1 MSVHVV
7 SPAQLRVSTG
17 TVSTG
22 TIAPAQLRTYPIGYG
37 LAQAQFDFNAM
48 MNLMMSMMQMVLMLV
63 FVMLPIQLMPKIF
76 ESIKV

>member
-17 TVSTG
+17 
-22 TIAPAQLRTYPIGYG
+22 IAPAQLRTYPIGYG
-37 LAQAQFDFNAM
+37 LAQFDFSAM

-63 FVMLPIQLMPKIF
+63 FVMLPIQLMPKIL

>member
-7 SPAQLRVSTG
+7 SPAQLR
-17 TVSTG
+17 VSTG

-37 LAQAQFDFNAM
+37 LAQFDFNAM

-63 FVMLPIQLMPKIF
+63 FVMLPIQLMPKIL